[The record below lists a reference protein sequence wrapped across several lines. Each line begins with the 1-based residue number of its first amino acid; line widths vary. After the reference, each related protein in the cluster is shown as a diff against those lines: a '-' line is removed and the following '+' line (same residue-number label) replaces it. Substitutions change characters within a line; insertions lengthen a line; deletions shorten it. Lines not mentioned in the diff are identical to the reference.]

1 MVNKIL
7 SYIAIENITPP
18 SRLLKA
24 AGCVAGRKLS
34 FNTKIGEPQKPKWK
48 KR

>member
-7 SYIAIENITPP
+7 SYIATENITPP

-34 FNTKIGEPQKPKWK
+34 NITQIIL
-48 KR
+48 